1 MTPPPKQEIKCPKK
15 RNVEYI
21 PKYQWESY
29 QKSNDEGFN
38 ACHDQFMK
46 VINENSKIHS
56 CKCRNGEE
64 GAMTVKRIDE
74 NLFQCPRCGG
84 IIVGKPSLV
93 ALDICKVKTLLD
105 TFQSCEL
112 ATHTGTWNIAN
123 KLCSTFGAPSPT
135 VLSVEEIANI
145 IMKGWSYKCPG
156 SIDWTTLCS
165 TAATAIH
172 QKLIGGK

>member
-46 VINENSKIHS
+46 VINE
-56 CKCRNGEE
+56 
-64 GAMTVKRIDE
+64 
-74 NLFQCPRCGG
+74 Q
-84 IIVGKPSLV
+84 PSLV
-93 ALDICKVKTLLD
+93 ALDEEELINLWNDILNKNESPNTLR
-105 TFQSCEL
+105 FIREIIS
-112 ATHTGTWNIAN
+112 
-123 KLCSTFGAPSPT
+123 KFGAPSPT
-135 VLSVEEIANI
+135 VLSVEEIERI
-145 IMKGWSYKCPG
+145 IVNLQPYMMYDKSQFGQEAYSL
-156 SIDWTTLCS
+156 TLAQS
-165 TAATAIH
+165 IH